1 MTEAAHIISLNL
13 KQLQTDTEV
22 QVVEIRSVVHVIQ
35 IHLVVVVV
43 EIHSVV
49 QLIQILSGG
58 HTGNA
63 FDDRRGGG
71 SFGVGRV
78 EGGDI
83 FLEVGLKRHPFE
95 GG

>member
-1 MTEAAHIISLNL
+1 M
-13 KQLQTDTEV
+13 
-22 QVVEIRSVVHVIQ
+22 
-35 IHLVVVVV
+35 
-43 EIHSVV
+43 V